1 MFLQTSKRE
10 IPLKSPVVMGI
21 LNVTP
26 DSFSDGGR
34 FASIDAALKRAEQM
48 IAEGAG
54 ILDVGGESTR
64 PGCSRVSSD
73 EEISRVVPIIKAMT
87 DRFDTPVSIDTSKSE
102 VAAAS
107 VEVGAELIND
117 ISGLRWEPS
126 IAAIAAASGAGLIL
140 MHSRGSFETMHS
152 QPPVDDIIAEVR
164 SGLALSIQA
173 AREAGVIDRQ
183 IALDIGIGFGKTFEQ
198 NLELLAKLDR
208 ITDEF
213 ESYPVLVGT
222 SRKSFI
228 GKILDNAPP
237 SERLGGSLASAIIAV
252 MRGARLLRVHDVK
265 ETVAALRVWE
275 RVENSG
281 EKV

>member
-73 EEISRVVPIIKAMT
+73 EEISRVVPIIKAMI